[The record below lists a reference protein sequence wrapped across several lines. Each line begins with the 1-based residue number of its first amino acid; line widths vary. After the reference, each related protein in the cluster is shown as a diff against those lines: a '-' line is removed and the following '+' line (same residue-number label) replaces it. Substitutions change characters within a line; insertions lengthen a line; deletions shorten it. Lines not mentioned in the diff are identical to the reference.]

1 MWIIASS
8 LVSQVAIA
16 TRRGITSG
24 RERTTKGVN
33 IGGVLKIS
41 LSLYFSIPLS
51 PRETGV
57 IVNEKSLARVVSLM
71 IYTLCGSFS
80 VFAYYCYAFAA

>member
-1 MWIIASS
+1 
-8 LVSQVAIA
+8 
-16 TRRGITSG
+16 TRRGSTSG

-41 LSLYFSIPLS
+41 LSPYFSIPLS

-57 IVNEKSLARVVSLM
+57 IANKKSLTRDRVSYDSHPL
-71 IYTLCGSFS
+71 
-80 VFAYYCYAFAA
+80 